1 MLIFRQLFDQ
11 KSSTYTYLLAGAKSR
26 EAVLLVLIDELGLQL
41 TTLLD
46 DESVG
51 FMNNLGLPHPKKID
65 LALPANLRSA
75 RPASG
80 IAPDAGP
87 NWAPLSYPF
96 AGLWELDPRWLEER
110 HERVGNIKD
119 TVDRDNGRRGI
130 CIGRSGGRRKG
141 SFLGQR
147 SQGGT

>member
-11 KSSTYTYLLAGAKSR
+11 ESSTYTYLLAGAKTR

-51 FMNNLGLPHPKKID
+51 FMNNLGLPHPKKIA

-87 NWAPLSYPF
+87 NWAPRSPIPLPGCGNSIR
-96 AGLWELDPRWLEER
+96 AGWKS
-110 HERVGNIKD
+110 V
-119 TVDRDNGRRGI
+119 T
-130 CIGRSGGRRKG
+130 SG
-141 SFLGQR
+141 
-147 SQGGT
+147 